1 MAAPMPFPEHLDIPG
16 DVLEIA
22 RVLTEAGYE
31 AWCVGGAVRDTLLG
45 VPNSDYDVAT
55 SATPEIVKGLFK
67 KVIPVGERFGTV
79 AVRIRRRVHEVT
91 TFRRDVQTDGRHAVV
106 EYGASLEDDLAR
118 RDFTINAI
126 AYQPITHEWR
136 DPFDGSH
143 DLERKVVRAVGEPAQ
158 RFRED
163 FLRILRALRFAARFD
178 FEIDPATWEAIR
190 SEAPGL
196 SQLSAER
203 VRDEWFKGLR
213 TARSVKR
220 LLELWI
226 TSGAARL
233 WLPELL
239 DAPGPPGTTARRAGV
254 TPGSHHPFAGRLA
267 DRDAMLPVL
276 ERMVGAGAA
285 RDPVLLTILL
295 CLDPVSV
302 LVRLKASN
310 AEIARAAAVL
320 TGAPE
325 PEGNAPVQVRRW
337 MAAVGDAVDDLAALW
352 RLRNGAPPMW
362 EPVVRGI
369 RERGE
374 PLARKQLAVTGNDLV
389 GIGIPAGPQLG
400 AILDQLLSTVVEDPT
415 LNTREVLLARARAL
429 I

>member
-1 MAAPMPFPEHLDIPG
+1 MPFPEHLDIPG

-22 RVLTEAGYE
+22 RTLEAAGHE

-45 VPNSDYDVAT
+45 VPNTDYDVAT
-55 SATPEIVKGLFK
+55 SATPDVVKGLFK

-79 AVRIRRRVHEVT
+79 AVRIRRRVHEIT

-106 EYGASLEDDLAR
+106 EYGASLDDDLAR

-126 AYQPITHEWR
+126 AYHPLRHEWR
-136 DPFDGSH
+136 DPFDGSG
-143 DLERKVVRAVGEPAQ
+143 DLDRRLVRAVGDPVQ

-163 FLRILRALRFAARFD
+163 YLRILRALRFAGRFD
-178 FEIDPATWEAIR
+178 FTIDPATWEAIR
-190 SEAPGL
+190 AEAPGL
-196 SQLSAER
+196 TQLSAER
-203 VRDEWFKGLR
+203 VREEWYKGLR
-213 TARSVKR
+213 SARSLR
-220 LLELWI
+220 SLLDLWI
-226 TSGAARL
+226 TSGSAAI

-239 DAPGPPGTTARRAGV
+239 GETIAGASPAPRPGPGPVTAHAWV
-254 TPGSHHPFAGRLA
+254 GRLA

-276 ERMVGAGAA
+276 ESMVGSGSQ
-285 RDPVLLTILL
+285 RDPVLLTMLL

-325 PEGNAPVQVRRW
+325 PEGNTPPAVRRW
-337 MAAVGDAVDDLAALW
+337 MAAVGEAVDDLTALW
-352 RLRNGAPPMW
+352 HLRHGAPPLW

-374 PLARKQLAVTGNDLV
+374 PLTRKQLAVTGNDLV
-389 GIGIPAGPQLG
+389 AIGIPAGPDLG
-400 AILDQLLSTVVEDPT
+400 AVLDRLLTLVVDDPS
-415 LNTREVLLARARAL
+415 LNTREILLARARSER
-429 I
+429 